1 MEEGRIK
8 IEHGAIENKNEI
20 SGGFL
25 PLIWVN
31 GRPAGDTFARGFA
44 RGLVLEVAEELAR
57 EEATRYTGDWNVTIT
72 KKR

>member
-8 IEHGAIENKNEI
+8 IEYGAIENKNEI

-31 GRPAGDTFARGFA
+31 GRPVGDTFARG
-44 RGLVLEVAEELAR
+44 LDLEVAEELAVELAR
-57 EEATRYTGDWNVTIT
+57 EEAARYTGDWNVTIE
-72 KKR
+72 KK